1 MNLLLLN
8 YLAFKIKNLKIL
20 KIILMLF
27 TKVKYF
33 IQRKILIQMAIVMSL
48 IQRQTLEKILESIN
62 NFNEFLKRLKNTIKN
77 LMILRLISILE
88 AIRLRKKN

>member
-1 MNLLLLN
+1 
-8 YLAFKIKNLKIL
+8 
-20 KIILMLF
+20 MLF

-77 LMILRLISILE
+77 LMILKLISILE